1 MSEELMKLLVARKS
15 GSAGRQSGTLGL
27 ANPGR
32 ELSLADLSKK
42 LTKRNLANVCAT
54 AMSISRWERESRC
67 PSADFLIRFGIPV
80 EMDTQKIC

>member
-1 MSEELMKLLVARKS
+1 MSEGLMKLLVARKS

-42 LTKRNLANVCAT
+42 LTKRNLANVCVLLQCR
-54 AMSISRWERESRC
+54 SQDG
-67 PSADFLIRFGIPV
+67 SAKAVVPRQIFLLGLEFP
-80 EMDTQKIC
+80 